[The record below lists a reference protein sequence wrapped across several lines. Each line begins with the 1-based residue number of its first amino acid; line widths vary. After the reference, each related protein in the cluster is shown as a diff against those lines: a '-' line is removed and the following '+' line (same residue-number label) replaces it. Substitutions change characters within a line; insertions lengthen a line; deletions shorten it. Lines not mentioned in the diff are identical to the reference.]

1 MRAHR
6 VEHAVDAFVARRAAM
21 ELARELGFDHLACVE
36 ICIATSELAVNIAK
50 YGVRGQIV
58 IDRIDHP
65 ERGPGITII
74 AADCGPPFRD
84 FELAKR
90 DGFDDRGPLDPGRL
104 IGRRGL
110 GTGLG
115 AVARLTD
122 ELDCEPTERGKR
134 VRAVR
139 YRERPQRG
147 PGS

>member
-1 MRAHR
+1 
-6 VEHAVDAFVARRAAM
+6 M

-50 YGVRGQIV
+50 YGVRGHILV
-58 IDRIDHP
+58 AAVDHP
-65 ERGPGITII
+65 ERGCGITIE
-74 AADCGPPFRD
+74 ATDCGPPFRD

-104 IGRRGL
+104 VGRRGL

-122 ELDCEPTERGKR
+122 ELGCERTEEGKCI
-134 VRAVR
+134 RAVR
-139 YRERPQRG
+139 YRVRPQR
-147 PGS
+147 P